1 MSIIR
6 RVRDI
11 TVATL
16 NERLEKAE
24 DPVKLI
30 DQFLWSTRE
39 EIIQAERLYQQ
50 YVTHGNHLKA
60 QWLQAE
66 QLKEKREQ
74 QAITALKAGEEHVA
88 RLALHEKAASEER
101 AAQYRELYE
110 QTRQNIEE
118 LEEQLRE
125 LRSEY
130 QTVYD
135 KREYYAARMESLRL
149 QQRMNARYMNQGV
162 NGGHPGQQPSGIFR
176 RLEDR
181 INDMELEAKS
191 LRDLRRAGQQ
201 FILETGSAVQSVIE
215 REMEQ
220 LKRKLQEEGWKTP

>member
-1 MSIIR
+1 MSIMR

-24 DPVKLI
+24 DPVRLI

-39 EIIQAERLYQQ
+39 DIIQAERLYQQ
-50 YVTHGNHLKA
+50 YAGHSNHLKA

-66 QLKEKREQ
+66 QQKEKREH
-74 QAITALKAGEEHVA
+74 QALTALKAGEEQLA
-88 RLALHEKAASEER
+88 RIALHEKASSEER
-101 AAQYRELYE
+101 SAQYRDLYE
-110 QTRQNIEE
+110 QSRQNTVE
-118 LEEQLRE
+118 LEEQLRQM
-125 LRSEY
+125 RSEY

-149 QQRMNARYMNQGV
+149 QQRLNSRYSGVGDQGA
-162 NGGHPGQQPSGIFR
+162 NPGTMFR

-181 INDMELEAKS
+181 ISDMELEAKS
-191 LRDLRRAGQQ
+191 FQDLRRMGREFASEAGQ
-201 FILETGSAVQSVIE
+201 TVQSVIE
-215 REMEQ
+215 RELEQ
-220 LKRKLQEEGWKTP
+220 LKRKLDKEGWSS

>member
-1 MSIIR
+1 MGIVR

-24 DPVKLI
+24 DPVRLI

-39 EIIQAERLYQQ
+39 DIIQAEKLYQQ
-50 YVTHGNHLKA
+50 YAGHSNHLKA

-66 QLKEKREQ
+66 QQKERREQ
-74 QAITALKAGEEHVA
+74 QALTALKAGEEQMA
-88 RLALHEKAASEER
+88 RIALHEKASCEER
-101 AAQYRELYE
+101 SIQYRELYE
-110 QTRQNIEE
+110 QSRQNTMD

-125 LRSEY
+125 MRSEY

-149 QQRMNARYMNQGV
+149 QQRMNSRYGSGFSDQGV
-162 NGGHPGQQPSGIFR
+162 QPGSVFR
-176 RLEDR
+176 RMEDR
-181 INDMELEAKS
+181 ISDMEQEAKS
-191 LRDLRRAGQQ
+191 LRDVRRMGKEFAAEAGNT
-201 FILETGSAVQSVIE
+201 IASVVE
-215 REMEQ
+215 REIAE
-220 LKRKLQEEGWKTP
+220 LKRKLEKEGWTK

>member
-1 MSIIR
+1 MSIMR
-6 RVRDI
+6 RVRDM

-39 EIIQAERLYQQ
+39 EIIGAEKLYQQ
-50 YVTHGNHLKA
+50 CVTHSNHLKV

-74 QAITALKAGEEHVA
+74 QAIIALKAGEEHVA
-88 RLALHEKAASEER
+88 RIALMEKASSEER

-110 QTRQNIEE
+110 QSMQGTRD

-130 QTVYD
+130 QTVYE
-135 KREYYAARMESLRL
+135 KREYFAARMESLRL
-149 QQRMNARYMNQGV
+149 QQRMNERYV
-162 NGGHPGQQPSGIFR
+162 GGQAGIGQQQPNGMFR
-176 RLEDR
+176 KLEDR
-181 INDMELEAKS
+181 ISDMELEARS
-191 LRDLRRAGQQ
+191 LRDLRKAGQE
-201 FILETGSAVQSVIE
+201 FISEAGHTIQNVIE

-220 LKRKLQEEGWKTP
+220 LKRKLQQEGWKP

>member
-1 MSIIR
+1 MSIMR
-6 RVRDI
+6 RVRDM

-39 EIIQAERLYQQ
+39 EIIQAEKLYQQ
-50 YVTHGNHLKA
+50 CAGHGNHLKA
-60 QWLQAE
+60 QWQQAE

-74 QAITALKAGEEHVA
+74 QAIIALKAGEDHVA
-88 RLALHEKAASEER
+88 RIALMEKASSEER
-101 AAQYRELYE
+101 AEQYRGLYE
-110 QTRQNIEE
+110 QAAHSIRE

-130 QTVYD
+130 QSVYD
-135 KREYYAARMESLRL
+135 KREYFAARMESLRL
-149 QQRMNARYMNQGV
+149 QQRLNERYAQNGV
-162 NGGHPGQQPSGIFR
+162 FNSAPGQQSSGIFR
-176 RLEDR
+176 RLDEK
-181 INDMELEAKS
+181 ISDMELEARS
-191 LRDLRRAGQQ
+191 LRDLRKAGQEW
-201 FILETGSAVQSVIE
+201 ITNTGQTVQNTIE

-220 LKRKLQEEGWKTP
+220 LKRKLQQEGWKSQ

>member
-1 MSIIR
+1 MSIMR

-50 YVTHGNHLKA
+50 YMSHGSHLKA

-74 QAITALKAGEEHVA
+74 QAMTALRAGEENVA
-88 RLALHEKAASEER
+88 RIALHEKAASEER
-101 AAQYRELYE
+101 AVQYRELYE
-110 QTRQNIEE
+110 QTLQNVSE
-118 LEEQLRE
+118 LEDQLRE

-149 QQRMNARYMNQGV
+149 QQRMNARYVGSGV
-162 NGGHPGQQPSGIFR
+162 HGVQAGQQPEGMFR

-181 INDMELEAKS
+181 ISNLEHEAKS
-191 LRDLRRAGQQ
+191 LREIRRAGQE
-201 FILETGSAVQSVIE
+201 FITQAGSTVQSVIE

-220 LKRKLQEEGWKTP
+220 LKRKLQQEGWKSS

>member
-6 RVRDI
+6 RVRDM

-39 EIIQAERLYQQ
+39 EIIGAERLFQQ
-50 YVTHGNHLKA
+50 CLTHSNHLKA

-74 QAITALKAGEEHVA
+74 QAIIALKAGEEHVA
-88 RLALHEKAASEER
+88 RIALTEKASSEER
-101 AAQYRELYE
+101 ATQYRELYE
-110 QTRQNIEE
+110 QALHGTTE
-118 LEEQLRE
+118 LEQQLRE

-135 KREYYAARMESLRL
+135 KREYFSARMESLRL
-149 QQRMNARYMNQGV
+149 QQRMNERYTGGSA
-162 NGGHPGQQPSGIFR
+162 NGPGQQPGGMFR
-176 RLEDR
+176 KLEDR
-181 INDMELEAKS
+181 ISDMELEARS
-191 LRDLRRAGQQ
+191 LRDLRKAGGQLLSEAGFALQ
-201 FILETGSAVQSVIE
+201 NTIE

-220 LKRKLQEEGWKTP
+220 LKRKLQQEGWKS

>member
-1 MSIIR
+1 MSIIK

-50 YVTHGNHLKA
+50 YVTHGNHLKM

-66 QLKEKREQ
+66 QLKDKREQ
-74 QAITALKAGEEHVA
+74 QALTALKAGEEQVA
-88 RLALHEKAASEER
+88 RIALHDKAASEER
-101 AAQYRELYE
+101 STQYRELYE
-110 QTRQNIEE
+110 QTQQNVQD

-130 QTVYD
+130 QAVYD

-149 QQRMNARYMNQGV
+149 QQRMNARYA
-162 NGGHPGQQPSGIFR
+162 GGGAAGPQSGQQPDGMFR

-181 INDMELEAKS
+181 ISDMELEARS
-191 LRDLRRAGQQ
+191 LRDLRKAGQS
-201 FILETGSAVQSVIE
+201 FILGAGEAVQSVIE

-220 LKRKLQEEGWKTP
+220 LKRKLQQEGWKSS

>member
-1 MSIIR
+1 MGIMR

-11 TVATL
+11 SVATL

-50 YVTHGNHLKA
+50 YAGHGNHLKA

-66 QLKEKREQ
+66 QMKEKREQ
-74 QAITALKAGEEHVA
+74 QAITALKAGEEQVA
-88 RLALHEKAASEER
+88 RIALQDKASSEER
-101 AAQYRELYE
+101 AAQYKELYE
-110 QTRQNIEE
+110 QTAQNIRE

-130 QTVYD
+130 QAVYD

-149 QQRMNARYMNQGV
+149 QQRLNARYANHGA
-162 NGGHPGQQPSGIFR
+162 GGGQYGRQPEGMFR
-176 RLEDR
+176 RLEDKLSH
-181 INDMELEAKS
+181 MELEAKS
-191 LRDLRRAGQQ
+191 LRDIRRAGQT
-201 FILETGSAVQSVIE
+201 LLNETGAAVQSLIE

-220 LKRKLQEEGWKTP
+220 LKRKLQQEGWKSP

>member
-1 MSIIR
+1 MSIIK

-50 YVTHGNHLKA
+50 YAAHGNNLKM

-66 QLKEKREQ
+66 QLKDKREQ
-74 QAITALKAGEEHVA
+74 QALTALKAGEEQVA
-88 RLALHEKAASEER
+88 RIALHDKAASEER

-110 QTRQNIEE
+110 QTHQNVLD

-130 QTVYD
+130 QAVYD

-149 QQRMNARYMNQGV
+149 QQRMNARYA
-162 NGGHPGQQPSGIFR
+162 GGGLTGQPSGQQPDGMFR

-181 INDMELEAKS
+181 ISDMELEARS
-191 LRDLRRAGQQ
+191 LRDIRKAGQS
-201 FILETGSAVQSVIE
+201 FLVGAGEAVQSVIE
-215 REMEQ
+215 RELEQ
-220 LKRKLQEEGWKTP
+220 LKRKLQQEGWKSS

>member
-39 EIIQAERLYQQ
+39 DIIQAERLYQQ
-50 YVTHGNHLKA
+50 YVGHGNYLKS

-66 QLKEKREQ
+66 QLRDKREQ
-74 QAITALKAGEEHVA
+74 QAMTALKAGEEHVA
-88 RLALHEKAASEER
+88 RIALTDKASSEER

-110 QTRQNIEE
+110 QTQQNVRE

-125 LRSEY
+125 LRMEY
-130 QTVYD
+130 QAVYD

-149 QQRMNARYMNQGV
+149 QQRMNARY
-162 NGGHPGQQPSGIFR
+162 NGLGQQPGQQPAGMFR

-181 INDMELEAKS
+181 ISDMELEAKS
-191 LRDLRRAGQQ
+191 LRDLRRAGQE
-201 FILETGSAVQSVIE
+201 FIVEAGSTLQSVIE

-220 LKRKLQEEGWKTP
+220 LKRKLQQEGWKSS

>member
-1 MSIIR
+1 MSIMR
-6 RVRDI
+6 RVRDM

-39 EIIQAERLYQQ
+39 EIIGAEKLYQQ
-50 YVTHGNHLKA
+50 CAAHSNHLRA

-74 QAITALKAGEEHVA
+74 QAIIALKAGEEHVA
-88 RLALHEKAASEER
+88 RIALMEKASSEER
-101 AAQYRELYE
+101 SAQYRELYE
-110 QTRQNIEE
+110 QAQQGTRD

-130 QTVYD
+130 QTVYER
-135 KREYYAARMESLRL
+135 REYFAARMESLRL
-149 QQRMNARYMNQGV
+149 QQRMNERYAGNHGSI
-162 NGGHPGQQPSGIFR
+162 GQQQPNGMFR
-176 RLEDR
+176 KLEDR
-181 INDMELEAKS
+181 ISDMELEARS
-191 LRDLRRAGQQ
+191 LRDLRKAGQE
-201 FILETGSAVQSVIE
+201 FISEAGFTLQNVIE

-220 LKRKLQEEGWKTP
+220 LKRKLQQEGWKP

>member
-1 MSIIR
+1 MSIMR

-39 EIIQAERLYQQ
+39 DIIQAEKLYQQ
-50 YVTHGNHLKA
+50 YSQHSNHLKA

-66 QLKEKREQ
+66 GQRERRES
-74 QAITALKAGEEHVA
+74 QAMTALKAGEENLA
-88 RLALHEKAASEER
+88 RIALHEKASCEER
-101 AAQYRELYE
+101 SAQYRELYE
-110 QTRQNIEE
+110 QSRQHSLD

-125 LRSEY
+125 MRSEY

-135 KREYYAARMESLRL
+135 KREYYAARMESIRL
-149 QQRMNARYMNQGV
+149 QQRLNSRFGASDNGV
-162 NGGHPGQQPSGIFR
+162 QSGDVFR

-181 INDMELEAKS
+181 ISHMEHEAKS
-191 LRDLRRAGQQ
+191 LRDIRKMGQELATDIRQ
-201 FILETGSAVQSVIE
+201 TVQSTVE
-215 REMEQ
+215 RELEQ
-220 LKRKLQEEGWKTP
+220 LKRKLEKEGWTS

>member
-11 TVATL
+11 TAATL

-39 EIIQAERLYQQ
+39 EIISAERLYQQ
-50 YVTHGNHLKA
+50 YSGHSNHLKM

-66 QLKEKREQ
+66 QQKEKREQ
-74 QAITALKAGEEHVA
+74 QALTALKAGEEHMA
-88 RLALHEKAASEER
+88 RVALHDKAASEER
-101 AAQYRELYE
+101 AAQYRDLYE
-110 QTRQNIEE
+110 QSNTSLVE

-135 KREYYAARMESLRL
+135 KREYYSARMESLRL
-149 QQRMNARYMNQGV
+149 QQRMNARYAGQGIHNQGL
-162 NGGHPGQQPSGIFR
+162 GQQPSGMFR
-176 RLEDR
+176 RLDDR
-181 INDMELEAKS
+181 ISDMELEARS
-191 LRDLRRAGQQ
+191 LRDLRRSGQEFLSEAGAVLQ
-201 FILETGSAVQSVIE
+201 SAIE

-220 LKRKLQEEGWKTP
+220 LKRKLQQEGWKSQ

>member
-1 MSIIR
+1 MSIMR

-50 YVTHGNHLKA
+50 YTTHSQYLKA

-66 QLKEKREQ
+66 QQREKREQ
-74 QAITALKAGEEHVA
+74 QAVTALKAGEEQMA
-88 RLALHEKAASEER
+88 RIALQEKVSSEER
-101 AAQYRELYE
+101 ANQYRELYD
-110 QTRQNIEE
+110 QSRQDTLE

-125 LRSEY
+125 MRSEY
-130 QTVYD
+130 QMVYD
-135 KREYYAARMESLRL
+135 KREFYAARMESLRL
-149 QQRMNARYMNQGV
+149 QQRLNSRYGNQGEFGSAP
-162 NGGHPGQQPSGIFR
+162 NSMFR
-176 RLEDR
+176 KIDDR
-181 INDMELEAKS
+181 ITDMEHEARS
-191 LRDLRRAGQQ
+191 LRDVRRMGQE
-201 FILETGSAVQSVIE
+201 FISELGNTVQSAIE

-220 LKRKLQEEGWKTP
+220 LKRRLEKEGWKS

>member
-50 YVTHGNHLKA
+50 YTGHGNHLKI
-60 QWLQAE
+60 QWLQSE
-66 QLKEKREQ
+66 QMRDKREQ
-74 QAITALKAGEEHVA
+74 QAIIALKAGEEQVA
-88 RLALHEKAASEER
+88 RIALQDKAGSEER
-101 AAQYRELYE
+101 AQQYRELYE
-110 QTRQNIEE
+110 QTLTNIQD
-118 LEEQLRE
+118 LEQQLRE

-130 QTVYD
+130 QAVYD

-149 QQRMNARYMNQGV
+149 QQRMNARYA
-162 NGGHPGQQPSGIFR
+162 GGGAGASNPGQQPSGMFR

-181 INDMELEAKS
+181 ISDMELEAKS
-191 LRDLRRAGQQ
+191 LRDVRRAGAE
-201 FILETGSAVQSVIE
+201 FIAEAGSTIQSAIE

-220 LKRKLQEEGWKTP
+220 LKRKLQQEGWKSS